1 MWNFLFEDGKLT
13 ISWGFSPFHAKDKM
27 IVTVAVE
34 GSNRLRRLLLLVEV
48 NKGKS
53 LDIYISINQSI
64 NQSKIICSFVSTI
77 YIVTKIHKRNFDFL
91 EWSIFQIFFRIVKR
105 LTVAQSVFMTNEN
118 HYSIEQW
125 RSEILKDISDSLLV
139 VLSQLN

>member
-27 IVTVAVE
+27 IVAVAVE

-53 LDIYISINQSI
+53 LDIYKYINQFVHLYLQSI
-64 NQSKIICSFVSTI
+64 S
-77 YIVTKIHKRNFDFL
+77 VTKIHNRNFDFL

-105 LTVAQSVFMTNEN
+105 LTVALSVFMTNEN

-125 RSEILKDISDSLLV
+125 RSESLKDISDSLLV
-139 VLSQLN
+139 RSGFTSIKLGWR